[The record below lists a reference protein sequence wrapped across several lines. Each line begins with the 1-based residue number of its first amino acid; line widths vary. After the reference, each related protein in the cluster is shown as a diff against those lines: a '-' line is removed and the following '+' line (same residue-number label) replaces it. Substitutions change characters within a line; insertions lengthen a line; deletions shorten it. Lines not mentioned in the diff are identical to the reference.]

1 MSLEA
6 AEAMSQC
13 HHWLMTVKTD
23 RCSELEALPRE
34 HGSHPKVRLEGENKG
49 SLQPD
54 ACFHPTHR
62 QRRCN
67 FSHDSCFSIL
77 LAPGSPT
84 SQNSHWAAVASCWG
98 RRFQVM
104 ANDGNGKGWKEP
116 GRLPHRCVVLHFML
130 TYVFLSWERPMLWKC
145 KSSFPPGTVLL
156 GF

>member
-1 MSLEA
+1 MDCIFGSIQPSLWSFLCKHFEKGCREAFTYALLFLCHCNVTLLGYQPLGQDQVMSLEA

-84 SQNSHWAAVASCWG
+84 SQNSH
-98 RRFQVM
+98 
-104 ANDGNGKGWKEP
+104 
-116 GRLPHRCVVLHFML
+116 
-130 TYVFLSWERPMLWKC
+130 
-145 KSSFPPGTVLL
+145 
-156 GF
+156 